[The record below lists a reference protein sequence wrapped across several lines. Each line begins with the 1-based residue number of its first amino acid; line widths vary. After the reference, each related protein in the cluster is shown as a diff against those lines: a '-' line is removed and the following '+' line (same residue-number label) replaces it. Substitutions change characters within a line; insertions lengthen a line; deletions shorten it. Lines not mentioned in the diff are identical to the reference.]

1 MLTLLWVPPSVAI
14 EVAGVHAAIDAAL
27 ARHVATLPGRA
38 TFEVAPLANPS
49 LLANCHAVEAAL
61 PVGARPWGRTHV
73 SLRCMAGAG
82 WTMNVQATIRV
93 QAEYLVAARAL
104 AAGRPLVADDVASR
118 HGDLADLP
126 DDVLTSR
133 DAATGRMPRMAIA
146 AGLPLRGDH
155 LRTAPV
161 VRSGQSVQVVSRGQ
175 GFEVANEGTALNG
188 AAPGEVVRVRLATGT
203 VVSGNADGHGRVEVR
218 R

>member
-1 MLTLLWVPPSVAI
+1 MMNPFTIAKRLREIGL
-14 EVAGVHAAIDAAL
+14 AGINQRNADYVL
-27 ARHVATLPGRA
+27 RW
-38 TFEVAPLANPS
+38 NPRKFY
-49 LLANCHAVEAAL
+49 
-61 PVGARPWGRTHV
+61 P
-73 SLRCMAGAG
+73 
-82 WTMNVQATIRV
+82 RV
-93 QAEYLVAARAL
+93 
-104 AAGRPLVADDVASR
+104 DDK
-118 HGDLADLP
+118 
-126 DDVLTSR
+126 VLTKQL
-133 DAATGRMPRMAIA
+133 AIA